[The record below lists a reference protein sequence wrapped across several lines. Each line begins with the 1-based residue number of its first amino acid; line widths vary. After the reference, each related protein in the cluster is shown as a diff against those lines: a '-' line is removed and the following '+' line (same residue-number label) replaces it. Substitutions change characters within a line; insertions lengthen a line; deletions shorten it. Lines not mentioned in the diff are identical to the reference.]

1 MQKISYA
8 LFVTIAIVLTA
19 LGTWLSAFGI
29 SNVGGNVVICLS
41 FVLSLALPKF
51 FSIDRGYDKA
61 STLLLDIVIGIS
73 VCLMMLDHQDVSPW
87 VDVFSFAAL
96 AFAAADF
103 SAWLFSKKQMIEVEG
118 VKTVPF
124 LAEAIILMSMSV
136 WLSMQ
141 FFTMPR
147 SIIQIVLWAIMLLAF
162 AFSLTIIISCFGTN
176 KCPFKEFRL
185 GLSLDIPLASIII
198 YDLFSDNK
206 ACEGD
211 IFLIFV
217 LVLLFTDILRAF
229 VSRHI

>member
-1 MQKISYA
+1 MRKISYA
-8 LFVTIAIVLTA
+8 LFVSMAVVLSAIGA
-19 LGTWLSAFGI
+19 CLSAFGI

-41 FVLSLALPKF
+41 FVLALALPKF

-61 STLLLDIVIGIS
+61 SSLLLDIVIGIS
-73 VCLMMLDHQDVSPW
+73 ACLMLLDHHDVSPW
-87 VDVFSFAAL
+87 VDVFGITVL

-103 SAWLFSKKQMIEVEG
+103 SVWLFGKKQMIEVEG
-118 VKTVPF
+118 IKAVPF

-141 FFTMPR
+141 FISTPK
-147 SIIQIVLWAIMLLAF
+147 SIFQIVLWAIMALAF
-162 AFSLTIIISCFGTN
+162 VFSLTIIVSCFGTN

-185 GLSLDIPLASIII
+185 GLSLDIPSASIII

-211 IFLIFV
+211 IFMIFV
-217 LVLLFTDILRAF
+217 LVLLFADILRAF